1 MPAPMSLQTL
11 QEWAKHLLDYAELL
25 FPAESIEAAAQQAEK
40 QQINEI
46 FLLLSEEFSAV
57 HNQPIPLAVILAWLE
72 GRAVRKAGF
81 PGIDNDHQRAWIGRP
96 VESLCLINQTSGGG
110 LYAGIHPH
118 SSPIRQ

>member
-1 MPAPMSLQTL
+1 LRTLSLFTASSKLAKSYTL

-40 QQINEI
+40 QQMNEI
-46 FLLLSEEFSAV
+46 FLQLSEEFSAV
-57 HNQPIPLAVILAWLE
+57 
-72 GRAVRKAGF
+72 
-81 PGIDNDHQRAWIGRP
+81 
-96 VESLCLINQTSGGG
+96 

>member
-1 MPAPMSLQTL
+1 MPAPMSLQCHYKGSSALALGGLHDFLQLLFTANSKLAKSYTL

-57 HNQPIPLAVILAWLE
+57 HNQP
-72 GRAVRKAGF
+72 
-81 PGIDNDHQRAWIGRP
+81 
-96 VESLCLINQTSGGG
+96 
-110 LYAGIHPH
+110 
-118 SSPIRQ
+118 